1 MNDREHVTIDIHR
14 GFFNDMPNSFR
25 VISFEL
31 LKLYEEC
38 MYVREKSSFS
48 SANPLS
54 NNRTQNETYVN
65 VK

>member
-14 GFFNDMPNSFR
+14 GFLNDMPNSFR

-38 MYVREKSSFS
+38 RPVYTT
-48 SANPLS
+48 ANFGYGTDKNS
-54 NNRTQNETYVN
+54 TGT
-65 VK
+65 KK